1 VIRLREVLKEQLVRN
16 LDRHRV
22 VAWADP
28 HGEYRE
34 TAADLAPEDATFEP
48 YRGSWY
54 ELRRRAEPELSRLE
68 PRLIV
73 YVDADEPE
81 EDPLAELR
89 ALGTT
94 YTRRL
99 GTLLRQTA
107 KGELA
112 AAKLDEIADAAA
124 NLEEAEA
131 LLEGSAMGSP
141 ARLLKVLGPH
151 EPNEL
156 VLKLASSGQAVVADD
171 SGLFGEVVQFLD
183 TYLGVRPDRP
193 NDLRGAIARHL
204 VLAELASALGEL
216 PQGLRH
222 AYHVVNVNAEQQRRC
237 EAVLHRWKNDQRLV
251 RSFDE
256 AMSQAGHDLAL
267 SAQLDWHDALTD
279 IDTVPAYDDL
289 ALDEYMTQLGQGWFR
304 GAEDLAA
311 ARLVTR
317 WVKND
322 QTQEKPQGWRVAHAA
337 AQLQRLIHTGTQTP
351 GRSVS
356 SILRDYA
363 KRTWQIDRAHR
374 RLESALLALTDRRR
388 IEPVVRDARQAYDQW
403 LDDYLRHFTA
413 AADDD
418 GLATGD
424 MLLQSHVHANVVVPY
439 VAAGPVGYFMVDALR
454 YELAHDLLD
463 ALRRQ
468 FGGGDI
474 QLQPAVGLVPSITS
488 VGMANLCPGAEE
500 GLIIALTEGN
510 RLVVNING
518 QEVMTPADRVARLR
532 AADGRVA
539 DLRLDDIVRLSERE
553 LTDQLESA
561 NLVLV
566 RSQEIDEQGETGKLN
581 VGLSGFDAT
590 VQQLSRAVA
599 RLARHGIT
607 KFVISADHGFLALTR
622 DVGKHM
628 IIPKPGA
635 KGTVHRRAF
644 IGRGG
649 MTDAALLRLPMS
661 KLGLPGDLDVV
672 VPRGLALIAAGGARG
687 FFHGGLSPQ
696 EVLVPVLTVEVQPFP
711 GSAVLTVEARIAS
724 TITSHIFTGTLVL
737 PDDLLSEPV
746 TLRPVA
752 VRTSDEREVG
762 VLVTAGGAEQGEGLV
777 RLEPGDEV
785 TLGFRVT
792 TSLSRGDKVALRAFD
807 ARTDRMLGESTKP
820 AAVARR
826 LEVDDEFA

>member
-1 VIRLREVLKEQLVRN
+1 VIRLREVLKEQLTRN

-22 VAWADP
+22 VVWADP

-34 TAADLAPEDATFEP
+34 TAADLAPEDAAFEP

-54 ELRRRAEPELSRLE
+54 ELRRRTEPGLSRLE

-107 KGELA
+107 KGELT
-112 AAKLDEIADAAA
+112 AAKLDEIADVAAT
-124 NLEEAEA
+124 LEEAEA
-131 LLEGSAMGSP
+131 LLEGSATGSA

-156 VLKLASSGQAVVADD
+156 VLKLVSSGQAAVAGD
-171 SGLFGEVVQFLD
+171 SGLFGEVAQFLD
-183 TYLGVRPDRP
+183 THLGMRPDRP
-193 NDLRGAIARHL
+193 DDLVGAIARHL

-222 AYHVVNVNAEQQRRC
+222 AYHVVNAEQQRRC

-251 RSFDE
+251 TSFDE
-256 AMSQAGHDLAL
+256 AMTRAGQDLAL
-267 SAQLDWHDALTD
+267 SSQLDWHDALAD

-289 ALDEYMTQLGQGWFR
+289 ALDEYMTQLGQGRFR
-304 GAEDLAA
+304 SAEDLAA
-311 ARLVTR
+311 ARLITR

-322 QTQEKPQGWRVAHAA
+322 QTQEKPQIWRVAHAA
-337 AQLQRLIHTGTQTP
+337 AQLQRLINTGPETP
-351 GRSVS
+351 SRSVP

-363 KRTWQIDRAHR
+363 EHTWQIDRAHR
-374 RLESALLALTDRRR
+374 RLESALLALTDRER

-403 LDDYLRHFTA
+403 LDHYLRHFTA

-424 MLLQSHVHANVVVPY
+424 MLLQSYVHANVVAPY

-468 FGGGDI
+468 FEGGNI
-474 QLQPAVGLVPSITS
+474 QLRPAVGLVPSITE
-488 VGMANLCPGAEE
+488 VGMANLCPGAQE
-500 GLIIALTEGN
+500 GLIVALTDAN
-510 RLVVNING
+510 KLVINING
-518 QEVMTPADRVARLR
+518 HEVMTPDDRVARLR

-553 LTDQLESA
+553 LTDQIEGA

-581 VGLSGFDAT
+581 IGLSGFDAT

-599 RLARHGIT
+599 RLAHHGIA

-628 IIPKPGA
+628 IIPKPGG

-649 MTDAALLRLPMS
+649 TTDAALLRLPMS

-696 EVLVPVLTVEVQPFP
+696 EVLVPVLTVEVQPSP
-711 GSAVLTVEARIAS
+711 GSTVLTVEAHIAS
-724 TITSHIFTGTLVL
+724 KITSHIFTAALVL
-737 PDDLLSEPV
+737 PDNLLSEPV
-746 TLRPVA
+746 TVRPVA
-752 VRTSDEREVG
+752 VRTSDEREIG

-777 RLEPGDEV
+777 RLQPGDEV

-792 TSLSRGDKVALRAFD
+792 VSLSRGDKVALRTFD

-820 AAVARR
+820 AVVARR

>member
-1 VIRLREVLKEQLVRN
+1 MIRLREVLREQLTRN

-22 VAWADP
+22 LVWADP

-54 ELRRRAEPELSRLE
+54 ELRRRTEPELSRLE

-89 ALGTT
+89 ALGMT

-107 KGELA
+107 KGELT

-124 NLEEAEA
+124 TLEEAEA
-131 LLEGSAMGSP
+131 LLEGSATGSP
-141 ARLLKVLGPH
+141 AKLLKVLGPH

-156 VLKLASSGQAVVADD
+156 VLKLASSSQAVIADD
-171 SGLFGEVVQFLD
+171 SSLFGEVVQFLD
-183 TYLGVRPDRP
+183 THLGIRPDHLD
-193 NDLRGAIARHL
+193 DLGGAIARQL

-222 AYHVVNVNAEQQRRC
+222 AYHVVNAEQQRRC

-256 AMSQAGHDLAL
+256 AMSQAGQDLAL

-279 IDTVPAYDDL
+279 IDTVAAYDDL
-289 ALDEYMTQLGQGWFR
+289 ALDEYMTRIGQEWFR

-322 QTQEKPQGWRVAHAA
+322 QTQEKPQSWRVAHAA
-337 AQLQRLIHTGTQTP
+337 AQLQRLIHTGLQTP
-351 GRSVS
+351 GSSVP

-363 KRTWQIDRAHR
+363 EHTWQIDRAHR

-424 MLLQSHVHANVVVPY
+424 MLLQSYVHASVVAPY

-468 FGGGDI
+468 FEGGNI
-474 QLQPAVGLVPSITS
+474 QLRPAVGLVPSITP

-500 GLIIALTEGN
+500 GLIIALTDGN
-510 RLVVNING
+510 RLIINING

-553 LTDQLESA
+553 LTDQIEGA

-599 RLARHGIT
+599 RLARHGIA

-649 MTDAALLRLPMS
+649 TTDAALLRLPMS

-696 EVLVPVLTVEVQPFP
+696 EVLVPVLTVEVPPSP
-711 GSAVLTVEARIAS
+711 GSAVLAVEARIAPM
-724 TITSHIFTGTLVL
+724 ITSHIFTGMLVL

-746 TLRPVA
+746 TVRPVA
-752 VRTSDEREVG
+752 VRTSDEREIG

-792 TSLSRGDKVALRAFD
+792 VSLSRGNKVALRTFD